1 MQRLTKRTVEGI
13 SATGIDHFIWD
24 QQMPGFGLRVSPKG
38 QKSFLIQYRYQGRT
52 QRMRLGRAGFITAD
66 EARKKARVL
75 LGEAEAGKNPAL
87 AAATKRQAP
96 LLSEVVERFV
106 KDHVEVRLKPGT
118 QANYRAVL
126 RAYILPTLD
135 HKRITDIT
143 LTDLSALHS
152 SLSHKP
158 CQANRSTLV
167 MSKILNLSE
176 QWGLRTMGSNP
187 CKHIQLFK
195 DKKRNRFLDKTEL
208 KRLWD
213 TLDEAEQ
220 DGTAGLYAINAY
232 KLLILTGCRLSEI
245 QELKWSYIRGNRVEF
260 PDSKTGYKR
269 LPLNAAA
276 MEILR
281 QTPKLDGNP
290 YVICGEKPGAHI
302 VNLQKSWRRLREKAK
317 LEDLRIHDLRHTFAS
332 QAVMNGTPLALVS
345 KLLGHSKITTTMR
358 YAHLA
363 DSELLEASEGIGAV
377 LNLQGNNS

>member
-1 MQRLTKRTVEGI
+1 MQRLTKRTVDAI
-13 SATGIDHFIWD
+13 AATGEDHFIWD
-24 QQMPGFGLRVSPKG
+24 EQLPGFGIRVSPKG

-52 QRMRLGRAGFITAD
+52 QRMRLGRSTLMTAD
-66 EARKKARVL
+66 AARKKAKIL

-87 AAATKRQAP
+87 AASIKRQAP
-96 LLSEVVERFV
+96 LLSEVVERFITE
-106 KDHVEVRLKPGT
+106 HVSVRLKSGT

-126 RAYILPTLD
+126 RAYILPALG

-143 LTDLSALHS
+143 LSDLSALHV

-158 CQANRSTLV
+158 SQANRSTLV

-187 CKHIQLFK
+187 CKHVQLFK
-195 DKKRNRFLDKTEL
+195 DKKRNRFLDKSEL
-208 KRLWD
+208 KRLWN
-213 TLDEAEQ
+213 TLDDSYR

-245 QELKWSYIRGNRVEF
+245 QKLKWSYIRGNRVEF

-269 LPLNAAA
+269 LPLNAAS

-281 QTPKLDGNP
+281 QTPKKEGNP

-302 VNLQKSWRRLREKAK
+302 VNLQKSWRRIREKAG
-317 LEDLRIHDLRHTFAS
+317 LDDLRIHDLRHTFAS

-363 DSELLEASEGIGAV
+363 DSELLEASEGIGDM
-377 LNLQGNNS
+377 LSNSN